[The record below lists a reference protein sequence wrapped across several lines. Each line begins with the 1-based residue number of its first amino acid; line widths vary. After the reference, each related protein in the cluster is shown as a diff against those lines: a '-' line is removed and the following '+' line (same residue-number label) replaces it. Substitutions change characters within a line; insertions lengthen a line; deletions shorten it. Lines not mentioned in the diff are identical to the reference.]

1 MANITEILGTDS
13 VSLSRPVINSNF
25 ELLNDELASITSL
38 LDPNTSTLTNVE
50 SIDTKALTITSNS
63 TTIANITSSSA
74 LFNVAATFSDDLN
87 VGGKLIKNGIV
98 GSSTVPTTV
107 TAPLKIT
114 ATTYFVDNN
123 FTLPTAP
130 EGQEVTIINKSAAV
144 ISILIA
150 VGVDLSVSSI
160 QLDGAPTV
168 NATVTLRCF
177 ENRWYVIGSYGTTI
191 A

>member
-87 VGGKLIKNGIV
+87 VGGKLIKNGSV
-98 GSSTVPTTV
+98 GSSAVPTTV
-107 TAPLKIT
+107 TAPSTIT

-144 ISILIA
+144 ISILTG
-150 VGVDLSVSSI
+150 VGVALSVTSI
-160 QLDGAPTV
+160 DLDIV

-177 ENRWYVIGSYGTTI
+177 ENVWYVIGSYGTTI